1 MAKFEDEIKRKLN
14 EGEVN
19 FNPDHWAQ
27 LNEKL
32 DAQNQYTPFE
42 KKAKDILDGGVA
54 GIPAWDDMNDR
65 LNHASP
71 SEFEK
76 TSKEI
81 LNSGNTAFSGEAW
94 EDMRDEL
101 SNQDLTEFERTAK
114 TMLKDQ
120 EVPYNPEHWADMEAR
135 LNNKKKRPIGWWTWG
150 GIAAAVMVGALAISG
165 VFSSEEQPHGYT
177 KDSHKKTDQHP
188 QTPKMQQDEAAF
200 NAPLNAEHVANIEND
215 EPNTTTSSFDAENT
229 NGVRNNRSAGMSRGL
244 TQNKVNSPLV
254 NDNSNTA
261 QVDTDKETE
270 LQEAIA
276 EETKKIEALKR
287 LGIDAIDLKYAELGI
302 GLDKVKL
309 FNPIVK
315 KPVRPQLHAAATL
328 WLNFWTNPA
337 VTGFY
342 GKNQFSN
349 CFKVDYETVQSD
361 NSEYGKLEFVQP
373 IQNIFGYERQLGK
386 SGFSVGGYYSYTLK
400 KNWNYNDMNI
410 TASYKK
416 QILPQ
421 TYLRLGAAATLK
433 HEQLDVKRL
442 NLREKALYSD
452 YIFTG
457 ELGDFRAR
465 SEHFISYDLG
475 GFIDHP
481 YFFAGYTAENVHQ
494 TFITKGEEEYM
505 TKHLAMGG
513 VHFPILNHLKLSAM
527 LKYEKGL
534 TDTYSPSLGLTLKNK
549 YYAVAEYNKMN
560 RCDLTLGYNY
570 NQKLRVHGT
579 FAIKDLPEYEHQL
592 NLDRF
597 EEREGYMSVG
607 IYYTMN

>member
-71 SEFEK
+71 TDFEK
-76 TSKEI
+76 SSKEI
-81 LNSGNTAFSGEAW
+81 LNSGNTSYSGDAW

-101 SNQDLTEFERTAK
+101 SNQDLSAFERAAK
-114 TMLKDQ
+114 DKLKDQ
-120 EVPYNPEHWADMEAR
+120 EVPYNPAHWADMEDR
-135 LNNKKKRPIGWWTWG
+135 LDKKKKRPIGWWTWG
-150 GIAAAVMVGALAISG
+150 GIAAAVVVGALAFSG
-165 VFSSEEQPHGYT
+165 AFNSEKKKPGYT
-177 KDSHKKTDQHP
+177 KDIQLNEK
-188 QTPKMQQDEAAF
+188 QTPGAPKMQQDESAF
-200 NAPLNAEHVANIEND
+200 HPSTQETELASDVNSTENSTVVDAGMNNKAN
-215 EPNTTTSSFDAENT
+215 SGS
-229 NGVRNNRSAGMSRGL
+229 RQHGMSRGFSSNKSNNTNNTTPAVADNDIEKELAIEDL
-244 TQNKVNSPLV
+244 TEEK
-254 NDNSNTA
+254 
-261 QVDTDKETE
+261 KEE
-270 LQEAIA
+270 L
-276 EETKKIEALKR
+276 ETLKR
-287 LGIDAIDLKYAELGI
+287 LGIDAIDMKYAELGI
-302 GLDKVKL
+302 GLDKISL
-309 FNPIVK
+309 FSVNAK
-315 KPVRPQLHAAATL
+315 KPKRPQLHAAATL

-342 GKNQFSN
+342 GKHQFSN
-349 CFKVDYETVQSD
+349 CFKVNYETVESE
-361 NSEYGKLEFVQP
+361 NSEYGKFEFVQP
-373 IQNIFGYERQLGK
+373 IQNLVGYERQLGE
-386 SGFSVGGYYSYTLK
+386 SGFSLGAYYRYTLK

-410 TASYKK
+410 SASYKK
-416 QILPQ
+416 KILPQ
-421 TYLRLGAAATLK
+421 TFIRLGASATLK

-442 NLREKALYSD
+442 SLREKSIYSD

-481 YFFAGYTAENVHQ
+481 YFFAGYTAANVHQ
-494 TFITKGEEEYM
+494 TFITKSEEEYL
-505 TKHLAMGG
+505 TQHLAMGG
-513 VHFPILNHLKLSAM
+513 VHIPILNQLKASAM
-527 LKYEKGL
+527 LKFEKGL
-534 TDTYSPSLGLTLKNK
+534 VQSYSPSLGLTYQNK

-560 RCDLTLGYNY
+560 RYDFSIGYNW
-570 NQKLRVHGT
+570 NQKLRVLGT
-579 FAIKDLPEYEHQL
+579 FAIKELPEYEHQL

-597 EEREGYMSVG
+597 EEREGSISVG